1 MKTRQIPSEPF
12 GLEAWLEK
20 SRIVLPLRGL
30 SVSAD
35 ITAGFA
41 DVEVDQ
47 LFEQN
52 NEQPLDCRFLFP
64 LPSDA
69 AVHRCEMRVNG
80 RVIVAKTEKRSEA
93 RQLFQQ
99 AKAKGRRAALTESER
114 DNLFTLSLGNLQP
127 GDIVLMRFAY
137 LQPVQRLRERRTL
150 RIPVNP
156 GVRYIPGEPLL
167 RENTGL
173 GATDDTNLV
182 PDASRITP
190 PRIGRDHPDAATL
203 HASVRLRGAGDFTDS
218 ASSPSHPV
226 VLRQDGD
233 DLVAALAIN
242 GHLPNRDFVFTYNEK
257 PPVTPVVRAWLD
269 ENRRGLLEIRLPVTR
284 VSATQ
289 SASVSVPPSSM
300 LPAPCSAS
308 SSSLPSHL
316 PTFPPLTDSSSSSPQ
331 VCQGL
336 SPLHSG
342 SGFKS
347 PPPVSSPAT
356 AVSSPS
362 ETSHSPQVTRHNTSA
377 LPDVYCLLDHSG
389 SMDGDNWTGACKALA
404 AFIPRLDPD
413 TRVWLTLFESGVRDF
428 ETAPVRAADLDF
440 GPDGEKIRRIGTAGG
455 TELVPALR
463 HLGKKIKEHS
473 KERTPAVLVIT
484 DGEIGNERG
493 AVSAAKQLG
502 CPVHIVGVA
511 MTANDGLDAVAK
523 QTGARSIF
531 LAPGEDIAG
540 AVERFT
546 PVLRP
551 PVVTGLTMPA
561 GWTTAEDTPLR
572 DLCDGDDTVIPIS
585 ATPDAPEL
593 TLTFES
599 TQLSGLADTCPL
611 SPASSSSSSDTR
623 HLSLVTC
630 HYKGA
635 SLCWARS
642 RIRHLDASDREDQAL
657 VLAKEFNLLSSD
669 AAFVAWDEAE
679 QVPVAQG
686 EIIQPALDVEAG
698 DVRGYAA
705 CCAPPPS
712 AKSSSVGEGDGPQSY
727 RSAPSGPHKRRL
739 PKRRM
744 KKDHSLGTLLK
755 LPFAV
760 VCALIEYLIP
770 DNDAPTLRPE
780 LAELVD
786 RLRQLIDMVYPG
798 RSYPHEVHD
807 ALQQIKTTLA
817 KLEKASEAERTQLQE
832 EAVDNLERMLQ
843 SLREHSR
850 QRQQEMHENARRF
863 ADLEHTAARL
873 AEALQHEIVRAK
885 LQTTGA
891 TA

>member
-20 SRIVLPLRGL
+20 SRIILPLRGL
-30 SVSAD
+30 SVRAD

-64 LPSDA
+64 LPADA
-69 AVHRCEMRVNG
+69 AVYRCEMRVNG

-93 RQLFQQ
+93 RQLFKQ

-190 PRIGRDHPDAATL
+190 PRIGGDHPDAATL

-257 PPVTPVVRAWLD
+257 PPVAPVVRAWLD
-269 ENRRGLLEIRLPVTR
+269 ENRRGLLEIRLPE
-284 VSATQ
+284 APAAAQ
-289 SASVSVPPSSM
+289 AASP
-300 LPAPCSAS
+300 
-308 SSSLPSHL
+308 
-316 PTFPPLTDSSSSSPQ
+316 
-331 VCQGL
+331 
-336 SPLHSG
+336 
-342 SGFKS
+342 
-347 PPPVSSPAT
+347 
-356 AVSSPS
+356 
-362 ETSHSPQVTRHNTSA
+362 
-377 LPDVYCLLDHSG
+377 PDVYFLLDHSG

-404 AFIPRLDPD
+404 AFIPRLDRD

-463 HLGKKIKEHS
+463 HLGEKIKEHS
-473 KERTPAVLVIT
+473 KERIPAVLVIT
-484 DGEIGNERG
+484 DGEIGNEHG

-551 PVVTGLTMPA
+551 PVVTGLTIPA

-572 DLCDGDDTVIPIS
+572 DLCDADDTVIPIS
-585 ATPDAPEL
+585 AAMEARDLDLGGRVADGAAWSVVPERQNM
-593 TLTFES
+593 TKA
-599 TQLSGLADTCPL
+599 GLI
-611 SPASSSSSSDTR
+611 
-623 HLSLVTC
+623 
-630 HYKGA
+630 
-635 SLCWARS
+635 WARS
-642 RIRHLDASDREDQAL
+642 RIRHLDASDCEDQAL

-686 EIIQPALDVEAG
+686 EIIQPALDVETG
-698 DVRGYAA
+698 DVRGYSA

-712 AKSSSVGEGDGPQSY
+712 VKYFSVGEGDDPQSY
-727 RSAPSGPHKRRL
+727 RSAPSGPRKRRL
-739 PKRRM
+739 PKRRN
-744 KKDHSLGTLLK
+744 KKDHSLGTLLM

-760 VCALIEYLIP
+760 VYALIEYLSP
-770 DNDAPTLRPE
+770 DNDAPTLRPD

-786 RLRQLIDMVYPG
+786 RLRQLVDMVYPG
-798 RSYPHEVHD
+798 RSFPHEVRD
-807 ALQQIKTTLA
+807 ALQQIKATLA
-817 KLEKASEAERTQLQE
+817 KLEKSSEAERAELQE

-873 AEALQHEIVRAK
+873 AIALQEEIVRSKA
-885 LQTTGA
+885 LLATQTP
-891 TA
+891 